1 MKIENIK
8 MAIIENGGITLEP
21 KTLNNANLKT
31 GYMVSLKGYEI
42 ITTID
47 DLTINAL
54 IAHARIAHALGGY
67 IGLWLSKG
75 KLYIDVS
82 INENNLLK
90 ALQLGYRENQFAIY
104 DIVNDQEIRV

>member
-8 MAIIENGGITLEP
+8 NAIIENGGVTLDAKTLE
-21 KTLNNANLKT
+21 NANLKT
-31 GYMVSLKGYEI
+31 GYMVSLSGYEV

-47 DLTINAL
+47 NLTINAL
-54 IAHARIAHALGGY
+54 IAHARIAHAIGGY
-67 IGLWLSKG
+67 VGLWLSKG

-90 ALQLGYRENQFAIY
+90 ALQMGYRENQLAIY
-104 DIVNDQEIRV
+104 DIENNKEIRV